1 LNKPFELSSTFFI
14 VGRVLIGIYFL
25 LPGISKVFLFSDNL
39 NIVIINEVPFPTF
52 SLSIIAI
59 TQIVCGIW
67 IIFGKNLKASSLSL
81 VITTLLIN
89 FFIHDFWNLNGSP
102 EQAHELQNFVKNLGI
117 LAGLLIL
124 SKER

>member
-1 LNKPFELSSTFFI
+1 MNKSFELSSTFFI

-39 NIVIINEVPFPTF
+39 NIVIIKEVPFPTF

>member
-1 LNKPFELSSTFFI
+1 MNKSFELSSTFFI

-39 NIVIINEVPFPTF
+39 NIVIINEVLFPTF